1 MCDLGAPYIYC
12 YLLNMGDFYK
22 LAILFEISV
31 AVWFCFFFWLCYCS
45 QNVSWSYQL
54 MSTLLGGTS
63 SELTPLGDKAV

>member
-31 AVWFCFFFWLCYCS
+31 AVWFCFFFLVMLLFPKCFVELS
-45 QNVSWSYQL
+45 ANVNFIRR
-54 MSTLLGGTS
+54 
-63 SELTPLGDKAV
+63 DKLRTDSIR